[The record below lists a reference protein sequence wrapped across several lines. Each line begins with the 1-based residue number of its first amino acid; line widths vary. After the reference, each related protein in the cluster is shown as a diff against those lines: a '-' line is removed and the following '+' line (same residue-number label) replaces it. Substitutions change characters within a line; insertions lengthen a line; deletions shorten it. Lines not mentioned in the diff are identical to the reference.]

1 MAEMAERPRTFPF
14 LLGLLVL
21 DAVGG
26 VALALG
32 AVGLVSGGSV
42 LPFLAE
48 RRVAWT
54 LVAVGV
60 ALTLYAGFEI
70 AKRVRLRKAP
80 AR

>member
-1 MAEMAERPRTFPF
+1 MTKQHAGSPFPI
-14 LLGLLVL
+14 GLLVL

-48 RRVAWT
+48 QRVAWA
-54 LVAVGV
+54 LVASGA
-60 ALTLYAGFEI
+60 ALTLYAGLEI
-70 AKRVRLRKAP
+70 AKRIRGRKTAVR
-80 AR
+80 

>member
-1 MAEMAERPRTFPF
+1 MAENQKGTSFPI
-14 LLGLLVL
+14 GLLVL

-42 LPFLAE
+42 LPFLTE
-48 RRVAWT
+48 PRVAWA
-54 LVAVGV
+54 LLAIGA
-60 ALTLYAGFEI
+60 ALTLCAGFEI
-70 AKRVRLRKAP
+70 AKRVRVRKAP